1 MEPQNGW
8 LVKQFDFLRR
18 PFSGHTLVQSGG
30 VIWGNLAT

>member
-1 MEPQNGW
+1 MDQNGW
-8 LVKQFDFLRR
+8 IVKEFDFPRG